1 MLGLWFVSEMDG
13 WFIFA
18 ILGAVFWSGNAIFD
32 KFVLTNRMQN
42 AYIYNIYTMVLDIPF
57 ILIFLFIPISF
68 GMTGVFLGVITGF
81 ILSFSNFAYNKVM
94 MKEEASVVT
103 LLLYTKPIFVIL
115 IAWLLLSESLT
126 APKYLGILLLLA
138 SSLLISYA
146 KPKKKLFLYSI
157 VSLVLLIS
165 FMWAIGNVISK
176 YALFSIDYWSLLFW
190 TLVGQL
196 ITVPIW
202 FLHPAVRN
210 NFVKISK
217 SVDKKIYAYITANEV
232 IYNLGE
238 LSFFIAASLGF
249 VSVVTA
255 ITGLVPFFVL
265 LFALI
270 ISVFSPKILREV
282 LDKKTITLKLIAV
295 ILIFVGGWLVTL

>member
-1 MLGLWFVSEMDG
+1 MMG

-18 ILGAVFWSGNAIFD
+18 ILGAIFWSGNVIFD
-32 KFVLTNRMQN
+32 KFVLTKRMQN
-42 AYIYNIYTMVLDIPF
+42 PYIYNIYTMVLDVPF
-57 ILIFLFIPISF
+57 ILIFFLIPISF
-68 GMTGVFLGVITGF
+68 NTTGIFLGIITGF
-81 ILSFSNFAYNKVM
+81 ILSFSNFVYNKVLM
-94 MKEEASVVT
+94 REEASVVT
-103 LLLYTKPIFVIL
+103 LLLYTKPIFVISL
-115 IAWLLLSESLT
+115 AWLLLSEALSIQ
-126 APKYLGILLLLA
+126 KYLGIVLLVA

-146 KPKKKLFLYSI
+146 KPKKKLFLYSTI
-157 VSLVLLIS
+157 SLVLLVS

-176 YALFSIDYWSLLFW
+176 YALFSTDYWSLLFW
-190 TLVGQL
+190 MLAGQL
-196 ITVPIW
+196 ISVPIW

-255 ITGLVPFFVL
+255 ITGMVPFFVL

-270 ISVFSPKILREV
+270 ISIFSPKILREV
-282 LDKKTITLKLIAV
+282 LDKKTVALKLIAV
-295 ILIFVGGWLVTL
+295 ILIFVGGWLVII